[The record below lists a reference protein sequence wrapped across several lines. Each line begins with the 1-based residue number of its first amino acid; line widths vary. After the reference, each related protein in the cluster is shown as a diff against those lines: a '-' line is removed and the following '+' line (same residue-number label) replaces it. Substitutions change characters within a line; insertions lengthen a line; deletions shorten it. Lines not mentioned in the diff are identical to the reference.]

1 MEVFADEDS
10 RLKHLRQ
17 GPHLAI
23 QVGISLAIGIP
34 AFIVFCFLRTKW
46 SKLYQHKRLAS
57 HPSNSPLLRD
67 SRFMWVI
74 DLFKVTD
81 EQVLE
86 CAGLDAVVFL
96 GFFKMAMKFLASSA
110 FFGMVVIVPVKIV
123 FSPNENP
130 YGNISMI
137 HPDVYGIEID
147 LFKKKDSAAPD
158 TTWLWSY
165 VAFTY
170 FFSALAWYFL
180 AQETHRITRIRQIYL
195 GNQSTVTDRTVR
207 LSGVPETLRDEAKLA
222 SHIEAL
228 SIGEV
233 ERVVICRSWKELDK
247 RMEERKVILSK
258 LEEAWT
264 VFLSPFR
271 LRSDDSTLPIV
282 QPPPEPGGS
291 DTEDASA
298 EHAQVT
304 DRLLN
309 GHSLPPESRRPKIR
323 MGWFGLFGRRID
335 CIDYYTIKLR
345 VIDDAINAL
354 REEREAFIATP
365 MAFVTFKN
373 VASAQ
378 LAAQAVLD
386 PSPLQLVGR
395 LAPAPSDIIWSN
407 VYMSRAERITRNWLV
422 FFLVMITTILWFI
435 PVGALAVL
443 LSPEG
448 INKLSPSFAKFLD
461 EHEAISSVTV
471 GFLPTLA
478 YTVFFA
484 LIPFIFNW
492 MSSLQG
498 YLDLTET
505 ETSEISKN
513 FAFIFFNY
521 FVVIL
526 VASSGY
532 TLLSIAELDTSKIP
546 QLLAS
551 ILPGQGQFYNN
562 LIVLQGLGM
571 FPFRLLQ
578 IGTVTLYPLYKA
590 GCKTPRD
597 FSELDKGPS
606 FNYAFYLP
614 QPLFVFVIC
623 TIYSIMCK
631 YSVPCFEMVRADT
644 AQAPPILCFGLI
656 FFTIGYFVHKYQ
668 LLFSMDHPQHST
680 GKALGIIYSRVIL
693 GLVIFQV
700 RAISRAISFILISV
714 DHDDRVDLCEKGC
727 HSSGDNRSIVCYT
740 HRRPDCP
747 EQLTLV
753 AGHYS
758 RLL

>member
-1 MEVFADEDS
+1 MDILADEDQ
-10 RLKHLRQ
+10 RLKHLKS

-23 QVGISLAIGIP
+23 QVGLSLAIGIP
-34 AFIVFCFLRTKW
+34 AFITFCFLRTKW
-46 SKLYQHKRLAS
+46 TKLYQYKRLQAGS
-57 HPSNSPLLRD
+57 SNPPMLRD
-67 SRFMWVI
+67 SRFMWLV
-74 DLFKVTD
+74 DLFKITD
-81 EQVLE
+81 EQILE
-86 CAGLDAVVFL
+86 IAGLDAVVFL
-96 GFFKMAMKFLASSA
+96 GFFKMATKFLASSA
-110 FFGMVVIVPVKIV
+110 FFGMTVIVPVKSV

-137 HPDVYGIEID
+137 HPAIRDFVVD
-147 LFKKKDSAAPD
+147 LRKKKEKEADK
-158 TTWLWSY
+158 TWLWSY
-165 VAFTY
+165 VVFVY

-180 AQETHRITRIRQIYL
+180 AQETHRITKIRQKYL

-207 LSGVPETLRDEAKLA
+207 LSGVPKALRDEQKLA
-222 SHIEAL
+222 QHIQLL

-233 ERVVICRSWKELDK
+233 EKVVICRSWKELDK
-247 RMEERKVILSK
+247 RMEERKNILMK

-264 VFLSPFR
+264 VYLSPFR
-271 LRSDDSTLPIV
+271 VRSDDDSLPLV
-282 QPPPEPGGS
+282 HPAPTSEE
-291 DTEDASA
+291 DHETEANDV
-298 EHAQVT
+298 EHAQPS

-309 GHSLPPESRRPKIR
+309 GHTLPGESKRPTMR
-323 MGWFGLFGRRID
+323 LGWFGLLGKKID
-335 CIDYYTIKLR
+335 CIDYYTVKLR

-354 REEREAFIATP
+354 RSEKDAFISMP

-378 LAAQAVLD
+378 LAAQAVMD

-395 LAPAPSDIIWSN
+395 LAPAPSDIIWTN
-407 VYMSRAERITRNWLV
+407 VYMSRTERMVRNWLV
-422 FFLVMITTILWFI
+422 FFLVVVTTILWFI

-448 INKLSPSFAKFLD
+448 INKLSPAFAKFLD
-461 EHEAISSVTV
+461 EHEAISSLTV

-478 YTVFFA
+478 YTIFFA

-492 MSSLQG
+492 MSWLQG
-498 YLDLTET
+498 YLDLTEI
-505 ETSEISKN
+505 ESSEISKN

-532 TLLSIAELDTSKIP
+532 TLLSFTELDTSKIP

-562 LIVLQGLGM
+562 LIVLQALGM

-578 IGTVTLYPLYKA
+578 IGTVSLYPLYKA

-597 FSELDKGPS
+597 FSELDKGPT

-623 TIYSIMCK
+623 LIYSIMCK
-631 YSVPCFEMVRADT
+631 LHSVVVFRC
-644 AQAPPILCFGLI
+644 
-656 FFTIGYFVHKYQ
+656 
-668 LLFSMDHPQHST
+668 
-680 GKALGIIYSRVIL
+680 
-693 GLVIFQV
+693 
-700 RAISRAISFILISV
+700 
-714 DHDDRVDLCEKGC
+714 
-727 HSSGDNRSIVCYT
+727 
-740 HRRPDCP
+740 
-747 EQLTLV
+747 
-753 AGHYS
+753 
-758 RLL
+758 

>member
-1 MEVFADEDS
+1 MEVFADDDS

-34 AFIVFCFLRTKW
+34 AFMVFCFLRTKW
-46 SKLYQHKRLAS
+46 SKLYQNKKLAS
-57 HPSNSPLLRD
+57 DPTSSPVLRD
-67 SRFMWVI
+67 STFMWLI
-74 DLFKVTD
+74 DLFKITD

-110 FFGMVVIVPVKIV
+110 FFGMTVIVPVKIV

-137 HPDVYGIEID
+137 NPATQERSLD
-147 LFKKKDSAAPD
+147 LYKHKKDTSSPD

-165 VAFTY
+165 VVFTY

-180 AQETHRITRIRQIYL
+180 AQETYRITKIRQKYL

-207 LSGVPETLRDEAKLA
+207 LSGVPEALRDEAKLA
-222 SHIEAL
+222 QHIEAL
-228 SIGEV
+228 SIGTV
-233 ERVVICRSWKELDK
+233 EGVVICRSWKELDK
-247 RMEERKVILSK
+247 RMDERKGLLSK

-264 VFLSPFR
+264 VYLSPFR
-271 LRSDDSTLPIV
+271 MRSDDDTLPLV
-282 QPPPEPGGS
+282 QPPPEVDDGPS
-291 DTEDASA
+291 VANEAA
-298 EHAQVT
+298 IEHAQET
-304 DRLLN
+304 DALLN
-309 GHSLPPESRRPKIR
+309 GRPLPDESRRPR
-323 MGWFGLFGRRID
+323 MRLGWFGLFGRKID
-335 CIDYYTIKLR
+335 CIDYYTVKLR
-345 VIDDAINAL
+345 VVDDAINAL
-354 REEREAFIATP
+354 RNEKDAFVAMP

-395 LAPAPSDIIWSN
+395 LAPAPSDIIWTN
-407 VYMSRAERITRNWLV
+407 VYMSRTERIVRDWLV
-422 FFLVMITTILWFI
+422 FFLVLITTILWFI

-478 YTVFFA
+478 YTIFFA

-492 MSSLQG
+492 MSTLQG
-498 YLDLTET
+498 YLDVTET
-505 ETSEISKN
+505 ERSEISKN
-513 FAFIFFNY
+513 FSFIFFNY

-597 FSELDKGPS
+597 FSELDKGPT

-631 YSVPCFEMVRADT
+631 QMPRDLEISTDDISSPDT
-644 AQAPPILCFGLI
+644 LFRPNLFHDWILRIQIPIAILYGSSATLNRK
-656 FFTIGYFVHKYQ
+656 G
-668 LLFSMDHPQHST
+668 
-680 GKALGIIYSRVIL
+680 SR
-693 GLVIFQV
+693 
-700 RAISRAISFILISV
+700 R
-714 DHDDRVDLCEKGC
+714 DL
-727 HSSGDNRSIVCYT
+727 
-740 HRRPDCP
+740 
-747 EQLTLV
+747 
-753 AGHYS
+753 
-758 RLL
+758 

>member
-1 MEVFADEDS
+1 MTEHWVRALDSWVRVFGDDDS

-34 AFIVFCFLRTKW
+34 AFLVFCILRTKW

-57 HPSNSPLLRD
+57 NSSSSPVLRD
-67 SRFMWVI
+67 STFLWLI

-81 EQVLE
+81 EQILE

-110 FFGMVVIVPVKIV
+110 FFGMTVVVPVKVV

-137 HPDVYGIEID
+137 HPGTKHDVVD
-147 LFKKKDSAAPD
+147 LYKHKQKESTLD

-180 AQETHRITRIRQIYL
+180 AQETYRITKIRQKYL

-207 LSGVPETLRDEAKLA
+207 LSGVPESLRDESKLA
-222 SHIEAL
+222 RHMEAL
-228 SIGEV
+228 SIGAV

-247 RMEERKVILSK
+247 RMNERKAVLSK

-264 VFLSPFR
+264 VYLSPFR
-271 LRSDDSTLPIV
+271 MRSDDDTLPLV
-282 QPPPEPGGS
+282 QRPPEVDS
-291 DTEDASA
+291 REQENMETAIEHLQDTDA
-298 EHAQVT
+298 H
-304 DRLLN
+304 LN
-309 GHSLPPESRRPKIR
+309 GHTLPDETKRRR
-323 MGWFGLFGRRID
+323 MRLGWFGIFGRKID
-335 CIDYYTIKLR
+335 CIDYYTVKLR
-345 VIDDAINAL
+345 VVDDAINAL
-354 REEREAFIATP
+354 RNEKDAFVATP

-378 LAAQAVLD
+378 LAAQTVLD

-395 LAPAPSDIIWSN
+395 LAPAPSDIIWTN
-407 VYMSRAERITRNWLV
+407 VYMSRTERVTRDWLV
-422 FFLVMITTILWFI
+422 FFLVMVTTILWFI

-505 ETSEISKN
+505 ERSEISKN
-513 FAFIFFNY
+513 FSFIFFNY

-597 FSELDKGPS
+597 FSELDKGPT

-631 YSVPCFEMVRADT
+631 
-644 AQAPPILCFGLI
+644 
-656 FFTIGYFVHKYQ
+656 
-668 LLFSMDHPQHST
+668 
-680 GKALGIIYSRVIL
+680 
-693 GLVIFQV
+693 
-700 RAISRAISFILISV
+700 
-714 DHDDRVDLCEKGC
+714 
-727 HSSGDNRSIVCYT
+727 
-740 HRRPDCP
+740 
-747 EQLTLV
+747 
-753 AGHYS
+753 
-758 RLL
+758 

>member
-1 MEVFADEDS
+1 MDILADEDQ
-10 RLKHLRQ
+10 RLKHLRH
-17 GPHLAI
+17 GPQLAI
-23 QVGISLAIGIP
+23 QVGLSLAIGIP
-34 AFIVFCFLRTKW
+34 AFIVFCYLRTRW
-46 SKLYQHKRLAS
+46 SKLYQYKRLQS
-57 HPSNSPLLRD
+57 SPSSTPLLSEGKLR
-67 SRFMWVI
+67 WLV
-74 DLFKVTD
+74 DLFKITD
-81 EQVLE
+81 EEVLE

-96 GFFKMAMKFLASSA
+96 GFFRMAMKFLASSA
-110 FFGMVVIVPVKIV
+110 FFGMAVIVPVKKV
-123 FSPNENP
+123 FSPDENP

-137 HPDVYGIEID
+137 SPLVQGWVDEKSQ
-147 LFKKKDSAAPD
+147 KKHSDPED

-165 VAFTY
+165 VAFVY
-170 FFSALAWYFL
+170 FFTALAWYFL
-180 AQETHRITRIRQIYL
+180 ADETHRITKIRQRYL

-207 LSGVPETLRDEAKLA
+207 MSGVPEHLRDEAKLA
-222 SHIEAL
+222 QHIQDL

-233 ERVVICRSWKELDK
+233 EKVVICRSWKELDR
-247 RMEERKVILSK
+247 RMEERKIVLSK

-264 VFLSPFR
+264 VYLSPFR
-271 LRSDDSTLPIV
+271 VRRDDDSLPLV
-282 QPPPEPGGS
+282 QPPPISETGH
-291 DTEDASA
+291 DEDHQG
-298 EHAQVT
+298 EDIEQ
-304 DRLLN
+304 RQLGLLN
-309 GHSLPPESRRPKIR
+309 GHKLPEDSHRPR
-323 MGWFGLFGRRID
+323 MRLGWFGIIGKKVD
-335 CIDYYTIKLR
+335 CIDYYTVKLR

-354 REEREAFIATP
+354 RNEKEAFVAMP
-365 MAFVTFKN
+365 MAFVTFRH

-395 LAPAPSDIIWSN
+395 LAPAPSDIIWTN
-407 VYMSRAERITRNWLV
+407 VYMSRTERVTRNWLV
-422 FFLVMITTILWFI
+422 FFLVVVTTILWFI

-461 EHEAISSVTV
+461 EHRTISSLTV

-478 YTVFFA
+478 YTIFFA
-484 LIPFIFNW
+484 LIPFIFNY
-492 MSSLQG
+492 MSWLQG
-498 YLDLTET
+498 HLDLTEI

-532 TLLSIAELDTSKIP
+532 TILSLAELDTSKIP

-578 IGTVTLYPLYKA
+578 IGTVSLYPLYKA

-597 FSELDKGPS
+597 FSELDKGPT

-614 QPLFVFVIC
+614 QPLFVYVIC

-631 YSVPCFEMVRADT
+631 FPLSCQVLLLTNSSSYIMFRTYLLCHWIFRLQIPIVVRYGSSPA
-644 AQAPPILCFGLI
+644 F
-656 FFTIGYFVHKYQ
+656 YRKS
-668 LLFSMDHPQHST
+668 FSNH
-680 GKALGIIYSRVIL
+680 L
-693 GLVIFQV
+693 
-700 RAISRAISFILISV
+700 
-714 DHDDRVDLCEKGC
+714 
-727 HSSGDNRSIVCYT
+727 
-740 HRRPDCP
+740 
-747 EQLTLV
+747 
-753 AGHYS
+753 
-758 RLL
+758 